1 MSAGARPGQFAD
13 MGEQSRIDDASRK
26 RRRAY
31 IGLGSNMGDK
41 RAMIATALDLLGATP
56 GIAVTARSRD
66 YRTPPWGDTDQD
78 WFVNA
83 CAALDTTLAPQ
94 DLLAACLAIE
104 ARMGRERTRRWG
116 PRVIDI
122 DVLDYDRQVIVSDT
136 LTLPHP
142 RIAERAFVL
151 TPLAEIAGDLPL
163 GAMTVGELARRLAD
177 PTIVPFDD
185 PSS

>member
-1 MSAGARPGQFAD
+1 MAGVSVADSRP
-13 MGEQSRIDDASRK
+13 
-26 RRRAY
+26 RRAY

-41 RAMIATALDLLGATP
+41 RAMIAAALEHLRATP
-56 GIAVTARSRD
+56 GVAVVARSRD

-83 CAALDTTLAPQ
+83 CAAVDATLTP
-94 DLLAACLAIE
+94 DELLAACLAVE
-104 ARMGRERTRRWG
+104 TRMGRVRTRRWG

-122 DVLDYDRQVIVSDT
+122 DLLDYDRQVMHSDS

-142 RIAERAFVL
+142 RILERAFVL

-163 GAMTVGELARRLAD
+163 GASTVREHARRLAD
-177 PTIVPFDD
+177 PTIVPL
-185 PSS
+185 

>member
-1 MSAGARPGQFAD
+1 MSDGGQPQRFAD
-13 MGEQSRIDDASRK
+13 MDENTPTGATAHES
-26 RRRAY
+26 RRAY
-31 IGLGSNMGDK
+31 IGLGSNIGDK
-41 RAMIATALDLLGATP
+41 RAMIATALDLLRATP
-56 GIAVTARSRD
+56 GIAVAARSRD

-83 CAALDTTLAPQ
+83 CAALDTTLSPH
-94 DLLAACLAIE
+94 DLLAACLAVE

-116 PRVIDI
+116 PRVIDV
-122 DVLDYDRQVIVSDT
+122 DLLDYDRQAIVTDT

-163 GAMTVGELARRLAD
+163 GAFTVRELAGRLAD
-177 PTIVPFDD
+177 PAIVPFDD
-185 PSS
+185 TPL